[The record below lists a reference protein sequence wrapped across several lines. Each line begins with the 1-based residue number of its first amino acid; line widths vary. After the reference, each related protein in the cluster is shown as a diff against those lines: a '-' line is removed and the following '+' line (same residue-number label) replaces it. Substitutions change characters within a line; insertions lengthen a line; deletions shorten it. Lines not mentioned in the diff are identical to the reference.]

1 MHYFTQPVPFWI
13 LLGCLI
19 IALFG
24 GLIAIRITHD
34 GAEKEG
40 YIRGWYDAEDA
51 AEISSYKDG
60 PDDLS
65 LITAQEWL
73 SGIQARPIIP
83 GKISYYPAEEMK
95 TIGHRAIE
103 APDTKLRVPGYYGK
117 HNVSMGTPASV
128 TASIDEWLRND
139 RGLPE
144 GTRRATPHQVTAASA
159 EFDQAAW
166 FRMMSRRI
174 LTWGTIARYEISQ
187 WRKDITGSDDE

>member
-65 LITAQEWL
+65 LITTQEWL
-73 SGIQARPIIP
+73 SGIQTMEGTTMTTGHDSLPEPRD
-83 GKISYYPAEEMK
+83 
-95 TIGHRAIE
+95 HRAIE

-117 HNVSMGTPASV
+117 HNVAMGTPASV